1 VGQVIHTTVISA
13 ETAAARHGNDA
24 WIFVDCTFVLSDPTA
39 GRRAFAAAHIPRAR
53 YVDLNDDLS
62 AAPVLGR
69 TGRHPLPGKEQ
80 VTALLSGLGVTEGTQ
95 VVAYDNAGGAMAAA
109 RLWWIL
115 RWAGHRAVAV
125 LDGGFPAWEARDLPV
140 SNDVSQ
146 PIGADFQPRW
156 QDEMLVTAD
165 DIRPAQQAGARIVD
179 ARPAD
184 RYQGDNETIDPV
196 AGHIPGAVSLPY
208 TGNLEP
214 AGKLLSKDRLAA
226 RISAAVNP
234 AELADSIFYCGSG
247 VTAAHGVL
255 TAAHALD
262 ALPRLYVGSWSDWIT
277 DPARPVERG
286 HPADGQRSAI

>member
-1 VGQVIHTTVISA
+1 
-13 ETAAARHGNDA
+13 
-24 WIFVDCTFVLSDPTA
+24 VDCTFNLSDPAA
-39 GRRAFAAAHIPRAR
+39 GRRAFAVAHIPQAR

-62 AAPVLGR
+62 AAHVPGR

-80 VTALLSGLGVTEGTQ
+80 VTALLSRLGLTDRTQ

-109 RLWWIL
+109 RFWWIL
-115 RWAGHRAVAV
+115 QWAGHRAVAV
-125 LDGGFPAWEARDLPV
+125 LDGGFPAWQARSLPV
-140 SNDVSQ
+140 SSDVHQ
-146 PIGADFQPRW
+146 AIPADFRPRW
-156 QDEMLVTAD
+156 QDDMLATAD
-165 DIRPAQQAGARIVD
+165 DIRPAQQAGFRIVD

-208 TGNLEP
+208 TENLEP
-214 AGKLLSKDRLAA
+214 TGKLLPKDRLAA

-234 AELADSIFYCGSG
+234 ARLADSIFYCGSG

-255 TAAHALD
+255 AAAHALD

-277 DPARPVERG
+277 DPDRPVTSGRETDTA
-286 HPADGQRSAI
+286 PADSTPAAGGEGRRYPC